1 MEKSY
6 TLITGATSGIG
17 LAIAERLAREQVN
30 LILVARRFN
39 ELRAFQQK
47 YPQCE
52 IFQAD
57 LAQSNN
63 PIQIYEFIKGR
74 ELIVERLINNAGV
87 GLFGDFLGSDLD
99 KELAMIQVNICSL
112 ITLTKLFLPDMQAR
126 NHGEII
132 NVSSVASFM
141 PGPKMSVYYATK
153 AFVTSFTEALAYELR
168 NTNIQVRLLAPGPTA
183 TQFEKASQLEDSK
196 LFHRFKTQS
205 ADEVA
210 QALLMSHKKIVIP
223 GTLNKL
229 AVFLARHLPQ
239 RWVTATVAK
248 IQENK

>member
-1 MEKSY
+1 MEQGY

-17 LAIAERLAREQVN
+17 LALAEKLARQQVK
-30 LILVARRFN
+30 LILVARRFDA
-39 ELRAFQQK
+39 LHAFQQK

-57 LAQSNN
+57 LSQPNN
-63 PIQIYEFIKGR
+63 PVQIYEFVKARG
-74 ELIVERLINNAGV
+74 LVVERLINNAGV
-87 GLFGDFLGSDLD
+87 GLFGDFSETDLD
-99 KELAMIQVNICSL
+99 KELDMIQLNISSL
-112 ITLTKLFLPDMQAR
+112 VTLTKLFLPDMQAR
-126 NHGEII
+126 NCGEII

-153 AFVTSFTEALAYELR
+153 AFVTSFTEALVYELR
-168 NTNIQVRLLAPGPTA
+168 HTNIQVRLLAPGPTA

-196 LFHRFKTQS
+196 LFHRFKNQS

-210 QALLMSHKKIVIP
+210 QALLSSHKKIVIP
-223 GTLNKL
+223 GVLNKI

-239 RWVTATVAK
+239 SWVATVVAK